1 MRCLGCGVD
10 NKMLLMD
17 VLRGDTMKTPV
28 IEHQIYMCSACRHI
42 ARRLVFRRAE
52 VPITHSLPISVD
64 TLWKER
70 VAAPRTWRN
79 AVEKLHSRQIDI
91 QERAAQRRLLAGQRQ
106 LRRSAANKRLLRN
119 RQPAPL
125 QPPRRA
131 RSQRFERGRSPTS
144 PSANTRQQV
153 ETERSLEIDHRS
165 YLGGAKQ
172 NPKPPAEPA
181 LSSYEHREDKR

>member
-1 MRCLGCGVD
+1 MQCLGCGVD

-17 VLRGDTMKTPV
+17 VLRGDTMKVPV

-52 VPITHSLPISVD
+52 VPITHSPVTPISVD

-70 VAAPRTWRN
+70 VAAPEPGGTR
-79 AVEKLHSRQIDI
+79 SRSC
-91 QERAAQRRLLAGQRQ
+91 AADRSTSKREQLQRRLLAGRKQ

-125 QPPRRA
+125 QPPWRA

-144 PSANTRQQV
+144 QSANNGR
-153 ETERSLEIDHRS
+153 
-165 YLGGAKQ
+165 
-172 NPKPPAEPA
+172 
-181 LSSYEHREDKR
+181 

>member
-17 VLRGDTMKTPV
+17 VLRGDTMKTPA

-52 VPITHSLPISVD
+52 APITPSLPTSVD

-70 VAAPRTWRN
+70 VAAPRTWGN

-91 QERAAQRRLLAGQRQ
+91 KERAATAKIAGWAKAVEKVRSKQAALAEQAACAPPTA
-106 LRRSAANKRLLRN
+106 SAR
-119 RQPAPL
+119 P
-125 QPPRRA
+125 
-131 RSQRFERGRSPTS
+131 
-144 PSANTRQQV
+144 V
-153 ETERSLEIDHRS
+153 
-165 YLGGAKQ
+165 AKV
-172 NPKPPAEPA
+172 
-181 LSSYEHREDKR
+181 